1 MFYHT
6 LIITIGTFFSKLLGL
21 TRDASIAWLLGNTT
35 TADALTIALRLP
47 FFFRRLLGEGSL
59 SIGLTSICRHESICS
74 NSGIQLTLRISVI
87 FALIIG
93 TISSVVWFI
102 PTIALDILA
111 PGFNWEHTVH
121 SETIQLFRICLPY
134 IIFAILTSGCIA
146 VLHSERHFL
155 LPALSPVLFNSSVII
170 FALISICYT
179 PIERGIFLSYGVLCG
194 GIFQWMSQLPLA
206 LYLKKAEPK
215 VDYNISI
222 ITEKTLRVPKDIF
235 IASIPQ
241 LTFIL
246 ATTLTSFLP
255 TGHVALLFYA
265 ERLIEFPIGILSS
278 AIGIITLP
286 VLTTI
291 YRQNKLSILGDEVSK
306 NVSLILAINF
316 PAALGLIAISMPL
329 VQTIFY
335 HGEFNFQAVNIT
347 TFALCAYAPGLPAIA
362 LSKTLLSTYYAIN
375 NQKIPFYIGI
385 LTIIMNLLLGTLLL
399 YFFDTIGPPLAASLS
414 LWFYCWLL
422 WKKLHCFIPVH
433 FPCKKVLLQ
442 LLAACCTFILSYTTV
457 YFLSDGFPVTTICIV
472 VPIGIISYVVSLYLL
487 DKKQLIQLMK
497 NIRYPKSI

>member
-1 MFYHT
+1 
-6 LIITIGTFFSKLLGL
+6 
-21 TRDASIAWLLGNTT
+21 
-35 TADALTIALRLP
+35 
-47 FFFRRLLGEGSL
+47 
-59 SIGLTSICRHESICS
+59 
-74 NSGIQLTLRISVI
+74 
-87 FALIIG
+87 
-93 TISSVVWFI
+93 
-102 PTIALDILA
+102 
-111 PGFNWEHTVH
+111 
-121 SETIQLFRICLPY
+121 
-134 IIFAILTSGCIA
+134 
-146 VLHSERHFL
+146 
-155 LPALSPVLFNSSVII
+155 
-170 FALISICYT
+170 
-179 PIERGIFLSYGVLCG
+179 
-194 GIFQWMSQLPLA
+194 MSQLPLA

-222 ITEKTLRVPKDIF
+222 IAENTLRVPKDIF

-241 LTFIL
+241 LIFIL

-255 TGHVALLFYA
+255 TGHVASLFYA
-265 ERLIEFPIGILSS
+265 ERLIEFPVGILSS

-286 VLTTI
+286 MLTTI

-362 LSKTLLSTYYAIN
+362 LSKTLLSTYYVIN